1 MTDDPVRTGEVRVRD
16 LPVPPRNSYQETMTA
31 SKSTPETGQ
40 ESIDI
45 EGESFPLQEAAN
57 EEIARVVEQK
67 QGEVWAA
74 SVAARMALLDSER
87 VLTDDVVGRLNK
99 AANELRALSATL
111 SRRVPPQGR
120 AEE

>member
-16 LPVPPRNSYQETMTA
+16 LPVPPRNSYQEAMTA
-31 SKSTPETGQ
+31 NDSTPETGQ

-45 EGESFPLQEAAN
+45 EGEAFPLEEATD
-57 EEIARVVEQK
+57 EEIAQVIEQK

-74 SVAARMALLDSER
+74 SVAVRMALLDPER
-87 VLTDDVVGRLNK
+87 VLTDDAVGRLNK
-99 AANELRALSATL
+99 AANELRTLSGTL